1 MPDSDKGGAR
11 RVLVTGL
18 STYWGGRLAAALEA
32 NPSIEAIIGVDS
44 SEPTRELERT
54 EFVKVGV
61 QHSLIEKIVKAAN
74 IDTVIDTR
82 MIVDSA
88 RSQRGARPTSVH
100 ENNVIGTLNILAAC
114 STPDS
119 PVNRFVF
126 KSSAHWYGCAQ
137 DDPGFFTEDMTR
149 GHRPKTSIEQDVVEV
164 EAAIEEFRLRRP
176 DISVTVLRFANV
188 LGAEVDTS
196 HIQLFAMP
204 MVPMIAGFDPRYQ
217 FVDEVDVVHA
227 LEYVTINDLPGIF
240 NVAADGVLTLSEVI
254 SLLGKKPLPVIPPW
268 GTGLATSALRRMG
281 LTISA
286 EMVNQLRFGR
296 GTRQPSLQGCRIPL
310 RLHLQGNGDPPPRA
324 PAPGSGRLRSEQP
337 LPLRARGRG
346 VPQAQPACQ
355 SPARP
360 GPRSRGRGDVR
371 PVAAG
376 RRPAVSPRFAGRK
389 PAWALAPAK
398 RPCATA
404 RRIYNWFGAK
414 DTDPDRRCRG
424 LPDRGGRGRL
434 CL

>member
-1 MPDSDKGGAR
+1 MPVPDKGGAR

-61 QHSLIEKIVKAAN
+61 QHSLIEKIVRAAD

-82 MIVDSA
+82 LIVDSA
-88 RSQRGARPTSVH
+88 RSQRGSKPTSIH

-114 STPDS
+114 SAPDS
-119 PVNRFVF
+119 PVERFVF

-137 DDPGFFTEDMTR
+137 DDPGFFTEEMTR
-149 GHRPKTSIEQDVVEV
+149 GHRPKTSVEQDVVEA

-176 DISVTVLRFANV
+176 EVSVTVLRFANV
-188 LGAEVDTS
+188 LGAEVNTS
-196 HIQLFAMP
+196 HIHLFAMP

-217 FVDEVDVVHA
+217 FVDEIDVVHA

-254 SLLGKKPLPVIPPW
+254 SLLGKKPLPAIPPW
-268 GTGLATSALRRMG
+268 GTGLATSAMRRMG

-296 GTRQPSLQGCRIPL
+296 GLDNRRFKAAGFHYGFTSRETVIHLRERL
-310 RLHLQGNGDPPPRA
+310 RLDPVTSGVANPYRYEPEVEEFLKHSPHVNRPPTRDL
-324 PAPGSGRLRSEQP
+324 GREDAAMFEP
-337 LPLRARGRG
+337 
-346 VPQAQPACQ
+346 
-355 SPARP
+355 SP
-360 GPRSRGRGDVR
+360 
-371 PVAAG
+371 PVD
-376 RRPAVSPRFAGRK
+376 S
-389 PAWALAPAK
+389 
-398 RPCATA
+398 
-404 RRIYNWFGAK
+404 
-414 DTDPDRRCRG
+414 
-424 LPDRGGRGRL
+424 
-434 CL
+434 